1 LSLSFLLGFVAGF
14 VVAAPVGA
22 ASILLVRRALHGGF
36 PGAFAVGLGAAAGDT
51 VFGALVIAGVGTILG
66 FVVAHEAETRLVGGA
81 ILLAAAALTWRT
93 PPRPLDEPE
102 PNRGSLLGSAAAGF
116 ALTITNPITPAA
128 FIMVFAA
135 LGLGD
140 GLGRREMMPMT
151 TGLFAGAM
159 AWMGGLAWA
168 ASRARRRMTDE
179 LLAKTAR
186 WTSALLA
193 VCGAWAI
200 LSVALR

>member
-1 LSLSFLLGFVAGF
+1 MSLSFLLGFIAGF

-22 ASILLVRRALHGGF
+22 ASVLLVRRALHGGF
-36 PGAFAVGLGAAAGDT
+36 PGAFAVGVGAATGDT
-51 VFGALVIAGVGTILG
+51 VFGALAIAGVGTILD
-66 FVVAHEAETRLVGGA
+66 FVADHDTTVRLIGGCVL
-81 ILLAAAALTWRT
+81 IAAAVLTWRT
-93 PPRPLDEPE
+93 PPRPVDDPG
-102 PNRGSLLGSAAAGF
+102 PGRGNLAGSAAAGF

-140 GLGRREMMPMT
+140 DLRRMEILSMT
-151 TGLFAGAM
+151 TGLFAGAL
-159 AWMGGLAWA
+159 AWTGGLAWV
-168 ASRARRRMTDE
+168 ASHARRRMTDE
-179 LLAKTAR
+179 LLARTAR

-193 VCGAWAI
+193 MCGAWAI